1 MDLLIDTH
9 TLLWYYE
16 GSSELPIKIREL
28 INDIAN
34 NCYISIGSLWEIT
47 IKYRLGK
54 LELENG
60 LMDLFDF
67 IQRNNIIILNIEME
81 HLLSLNK
88 LEGHHKDP
96 FDRIIIAQAITE
108 NLYIASKDA
117 VFDDYKIKIIW

>member
-67 IQRNNIIILNIEME
+67 IQRNIIL
-81 HLLSLNK
+81 
-88 LEGHHKDP
+88 
-96 FDRIIIAQAITE
+96 F
-108 NLYIASKDA
+108 
-117 VFDDYKIKIIW
+117 